1 MRSYKR
7 ITAKDRED
15 SAVYYGRGV
24 PQSVITER
32 IGVSQSA
39 ISREL
44 KKGSDRGSYNPF
56 LSERESQRQALRRR
70 PGLKINGP
78 TWKVIEHHLALHW
91 SPYQRASFL
100 RNQANDGT
108 VVVVSEKTIYNYLH
122 FHMKG
127 ELQKLTFQELRQKGT
142 RRKKRS
148 EETRGKL
155 SNIRLIDDRPEEVN
169 GRIVPGHWEGDLIIG
184 KDHKS
189 ALSVIVERQTRYVM
203 IDRLESYTAPE
214 VRKSIEKRLKTLK
227 PDLVKSITCDQ
238 GKEMAEHEILARKI
252 RMKVYFCHLHS
263 LWEKGTCENTNFL
276 IRDMLDGETDFRNLT
291 QHQVTRIARLLN
303 ERPRQTLGM
312 YTPKEKFKELC
323 AESC

>member
-1 MRSYKR
+1 MKNYKR

-15 SAVYYGRGV
+15 IAVYYGYGV
-24 PQSVITER
+24 PQSIIAER
-32 IGVSQSA
+32 VGVSQST

-56 LSERESQRQALRRR
+56 LAQREYHHRAQGRR
-70 PGLKINGP
+70 PQLKIDCP
-78 TWKVIEHHLALHW
+78 TWNVIEHHLALRW
-91 SPYQRASFL
+91 SPYQIASFL
-100 RNQANDGT
+100 RNQANDAT

-127 ELQKLTFQELRQKGT
+127 ELQRLALEELRQKGK
-142 RRKKRS
+142 RRKKRN
-148 EETRGKL
+148 EDTRGKL
-155 SNIRLIDDRPEEVN
+155 SNIRLIDDRPEDVN

-203 IDRLESYTAPE
+203 IDRPESYTAPE
-214 VRKSIEKRLKTLK
+214 VRKSIENRLKTLR

-238 GKEMAEHEILARKI
+238 GKEMAEHEMLAGKI
-252 RMKVYFCHLHS
+252 RMKVYFCHPHS
-263 LWEKGTCENTNFL
+263 PWEKGTCENTNFL

-291 QHQVTRIARLLN
+291 QRQVTRVARLLN

-312 YTPKEKFKELC
+312 YTPKDKFKELC

>member
-1 MRSYKR
+1 MKNYKR
-7 ITAKDRED
+7 ITVKDRED
-15 SAVYYGRGV
+15 IAVYYGYGV
-24 PQSVITER
+24 PQSIIAER
-32 IGVSQSA
+32 VGVSQSA

-56 LSERESQRQALRRR
+56 LAQREYHYRAQRRR
-70 PGLKINGP
+70 PQLKIDCP
-78 TWKVIEHHLALHW
+78 TWNVIEHHLALRW
-91 SPYQRASFL
+91 SPYQIASFL
-100 RNQANDGT
+100 RNQANDAT

-127 ELQKLTFQELRQKGT
+127 ELQRLALEELLQKGK
-142 RRKKRS
+142 RRKKRN
-148 EETRGKL
+148 EDTRGKL
-155 SNIRLIDDRPEEVN
+155 SNIRLIDDRPEDVN

-238 GKEMAEHEILARKI
+238 GKEMAEHEMLAGKI
-252 RMKVYFCHLHS
+252 RMKVYSCHPHS
-263 LWEKGTCENTNFL
+263 PWEKGDSRHAGRRDRLQKSHPAAGNTSCP
-276 IRDMLDGETDFRNLT
+276 
-291 QHQVTRIARLLN
+291 IA
-303 ERPRQTLGM
+303 Q
-312 YTPKEKFKELC
+312 
-323 AESC
+323 

>member
-1 MRSYKR
+1 VKNYKR

-15 SAVYYGRGV
+15 IAVYYGYGV
-24 PQSVITER
+24 PQSIIAER
-32 IGVSQSA
+32 VGVSQST

-56 LSERESQRQALRRR
+56 LAQREYHHRAQGRR
-70 PGLKINGP
+70 PQLKIDCP
-78 TWKVIEHHLALHW
+78 TWNVIEHHLALRW
-91 SPYQRASFL
+91 SPYQIASFL
-100 RNQANDGT
+100 RNQANDAT

-127 ELQKLTFQELRQKGT
+127 ELQRLALEELRQKGK
-142 RRKKRS
+142 RRKKRN
-148 EETRGKL
+148 EDTRGKL
-155 SNIRLIDDRPEEVN
+155 SNIRLIDDRPEDVN

-238 GKEMAEHEILARKI
+238 GKEMAEHEMLAGKI
-252 RMKVYFCHLHS
+252 RMKVYFCHPHS
-263 LWEKGTCENTNFL
+263 PWEKGTCENTSFL

-291 QHQVTRIARLLN
+291 QRQVTRVARLLN

-312 YTPKEKFKELC
+312 YTPKDKFKELC

>member
-1 MRSYKR
+1 MKNYKR

-15 SAVYYGRGV
+15 IAVYYGYGV
-24 PQSVITER
+24 PQSIIAER
-32 IGVSQSA
+32 VGVSQST

-56 LSERESQRQALRRR
+56 LAQREYHYRAQRRR
-70 PGLKINGP
+70 PQLKIDCP
-78 TWKVIEHHLALHW
+78 TWNVIEHHLALRW
-91 SPYQRASFL
+91 SPYQIASFL
-100 RNQANDGT
+100 RNQANDAT

-127 ELQKLTFQELRQKGT
+127 ELQRLALEELRQKGK
-142 RRKKRS
+142 RRKKRN
-148 EETRGKL
+148 EDTRGKL
-155 SNIRLIDDRPEEVN
+155 SNIRLIDDRPEDVN
-169 GRIVPGHWEGDLIIG
+169 GRIVPGHWEGDLLIG

-189 ALSVIVERQTRYVM
+189 ALSVIVELQTRYVM

-238 GKEMAEHEILARKI
+238 GKEMAEHEMLARKI
-252 RMKVYFCHLHS
+252 RMKVYFCHPHS
-263 LWEKGTCENTNFL
+263 PWEKGTCENTNFL

-291 QHQVTRIARLLN
+291 QRQVTRVARLLN

-312 YTPKEKFKELC
+312 YTPKDKFKELC

>member
-1 MRSYKR
+1 MRNYKR

-15 SAVYYGRGV
+15 IAVYYGYGV
-24 PQSVITER
+24 PQSIIAER
-32 IGVSQSA
+32 VGVSQST

-56 LSERESQRQALRRR
+56 LAQREYQYRAQRRR
-70 PGLKINGP
+70 PTLKIDGP
-78 TWKVIEHHLALHW
+78 TWDVIEHHLALRW
-91 SPYQRASFL
+91 SPYQIASFL
-100 RNQANDGT
+100 RHQANDGT

-127 ELQKLTFQELRQKGT
+127 ELQRLALGELRQKGK
-142 RRKKRS
+142 RRKKRN

-155 SNIRLIDDRPEEVN
+155 SNIRLIDDRPEEVK
-169 GRIVPGHWEGDLIIG
+169 GRSVPGHWEGDLIIG

-214 VRKSIEKRLKTLK
+214 VRKSIEKRLRTLK

-238 GKEMAEHEILARKI
+238 GKEMAEHEMLARKI
-252 RMKVYFCHLHS
+252 KMKVYFCHPHS
-263 LWEKGTCENTNFL
+263 PWEKGTCENTNFL

-291 QHQVTRIARLLN
+291 QRQVTRIARLLN

-312 YTPKEKFKELC
+312 NTPNDKFKELC

>member
-1 MRSYKR
+1 MKNYKR

-15 SAVYYGRGV
+15 IAVYYGYGV
-24 PQSVITER
+24 PQSIIAER
-32 IGVSQSA
+32 VGVSQST

-56 LSERESQRQALRRR
+56 LAQREYHHRAQGRR
-70 PGLKINGP
+70 PQLKIDCP
-78 TWKVIEHHLALHW
+78 TWNVIEHHLALRW
-91 SPYQRASFL
+91 SPYQIASFL
-100 RNQANDGT
+100 RNQANDAI

-127 ELQKLTFQELRQKGT
+127 ELQRLALEELRQKGK
-142 RRKKRS
+142 RRKKRN
-148 EETRGKL
+148 EDTRGKL
-155 SNIRLIDDRPEEVN
+155 SNIRLIDDRPEDVN
-169 GRIVPGHWEGDLIIG
+169 GRIVPGHWEGDLLIG

-238 GKEMAEHEILARKI
+238 GKEMAEHEMLAGKI
-252 RMKVYFCHLHS
+252 RMKVYFCHPHS
-263 LWEKGTCENTNFL
+263 PWEKGTCENTNFL

-291 QHQVTRIARLLN
+291 QRQVTRVARLLN
-303 ERPRQTLGM
+303 ERPRRTLGM
-312 YTPKEKFKELC
+312 YTPKDKFKELC